1 MLRSSVIGSF
11 VGFIP
16 AAGASIAAWISYSMA
31 KRTSK
36 NPEEYGKGSIVG
48 IAASESANN
57 AACGGAMIPLFTL
70 GIPGSPVTAILYGAL
85 LMHGLQPGSDL
96 FIGSKA
102 PTTYAIFLG
111 YLFANILMGIIGVS
125 MAKTYGPNLSGA
137 KLRAGSDYRGS
148 CQHRY
153 ICPEQQHVR
162 GGNYARIRT
171 SRLSDEDLRL

>member
-48 IAASESANN
+48 IAPSESANN

-70 GIPGSPVTAILYGAL
+70 GIPGSPVTAILYGA
-85 LMHGLQPGSDL
+85 
-96 FIGSKA
+96 
-102 PTTYAIFLG
+102 
-111 YLFANILMGIIGVS
+111 
-125 MAKTYGPNLSGA
+125 
-137 KLRAGSDYRGS
+137 
-148 CQHRY
+148 C
-153 ICPEQQHVR
+153 
-162 GGNYARIRT
+162 
-171 SRLSDEDLRL
+171 